1 MRFAAGRGSVF
12 DQSRLDKRGVDLPVA
27 DALQFGE
34 ALLGGLDRSLGRL
47 GGRDDDAPLAGGYH
61 VAPAGETVH
70 EANAVGA
77 AGIAMAVGGA
87 LPRFP
92 QVADDLVGLL

>member
-12 DQSRLDKRGVDLPVA
+12 DQSRLDRRGGGLPVA
-27 DALQFGE
+27 DALEFGE
-34 ALLGGLDRSLGRL
+34 ALLGGLDRSLRRP

-61 VAPAGETVH
+61 IAPAGETVH

-77 AGIAMAVGGA
+77 TGIAMAVGGG
-87 LPRFP
+87 LQRFP
-92 QVADDLVGLL
+92 QVADDLVGPL